1 MAEYIFTP
9 TTGNAVPIDEGY
21 SSATGTFYR
30 VNSTAAK
37 TYFSM
42 ILPGNTY
49 ANSAAFEAIG
59 SLTTEGGL
67 RIKQNGNDWALFTE
81 DIPYY
86 VGIFCYKKTSANV
99 PGYCVI
105 AVPGASEEGILS
117 YVHAGSFNY
126 NNEVVPFI
134 SEVNASDYVSV
145 DYEWDETPTTNP
157 DDLYNILPDGGEYA
171 DTGLFNETDT
181 VDLASMGYLENDTD
195 IVFDYSSF
203 LTHYVLTPSNMAAL
217 GTAIFLPDFWQSLD
231 NKFAG
236 LSDPMNLIVS
246 AVELP
251 FSYNDTATYFQMG
264 GVTVAPS
271 AGQTIACFKTSTRYR
286 SFYCGSRTI
295 REVWGSA
302 KDYTDVQVQLYLP
315 YCGVKELDPDLVINH
330 TVTIRANVDM
340 ITGDLVYL
348 VETSNAGLQGTYFQ
362 QTSIPYRFTGNCGK
376 QVPIGRFDNSNAI
389 LGAIGLMV
397 GAAAGGIGM
406 AAGAG
411 AAAAA
416 GASATAGTAAEAAG
430 LIGGGLSFLQ
440 HGLQARA
447 NTSGGVSG
455 TYGVMDVKYP
465 FMIIKRSVPKYPN
478 GWRDTIGAPRY
489 QTFSGTDMHGFTLFS
504 DIHLP
509 GVPGLTDEEML
520 QLERELK
527 TEGVIL

>member
-1 MAEYIFTP
+1 MADPVLGLQSSLGFIVPNLSGAYIQNP
-9 TTGNAVPIDEGY
+9 GY
-21 SSATGTFYR
+21 SSSDPPSVGPVSVGSYDYNTILKKAYGDFEPNVMRGTTVIASPYFTYGNRSYVGYYATMDSGSGKLYFVDCNAPSVLDGSTA
-30 VNSTAAK
+30 VVVSNGLNSTYAAVQVCE
-37 TYFSM
+37 FSESD
-42 ILPGNTY
+42 L
-49 ANSAAFEAIG
+49 
-59 SLTTEGGL
+59 
-67 RIKQNGNDWALFTE
+67 
-81 DIPYY
+81 
-86 VGIFCYKKTSANV
+86 V
-99 PGYCVI
+99 
-105 AVPGASEEGILS
+105 EERT
-117 YVHAGSFNY
+117 
-126 NNEVVPFI
+126 
-134 SEVNASDYVSV
+134 
-145 DYEWDETPTTNP
+145 WDESPTTDN
-157 DDLYNILPDGGEYA
+157 DDPGNILPQGGAFA
-171 DTGLFNETDT
+171 DTDGFYETDT
-181 VDLASMGYLENDTD
+181 VDLTSMGYLENDTD

-271 AGQTIACFKTSTRYR
+271 AGQTIACFKTSARYR
-286 SFYCGSRTI
+286 SFSCGSRTI

-348 VETSNAGLQGTYFQ
+348 VETSNTGLQGTYFQ

-416 GASATAGTAAEAAG
+416 GSSAAAGTAAEAAG

-465 FMIIKRSVPKYPN
+465 FMIIKRCVPKYPN

-509 GVPGLTDEEML
+509 GVPGLTDEEMM